1 VSQVQGR
8 ITRDDIEARFRALQ
22 GDVTDTVEEQRSRVI
37 QIALGAGL
45 LVLVLAFLAGR
56 RRGRKKTT
64 VVEIRRV

>member
-1 VSQVQGR
+1 MSQVQGR